1 MIVLS
6 NVPTGAVVVVGITA
20 VTPPLVTVAGT
31 LEVTVAPGTIT
42 VEPDCSTMT
51 TPPEV
56 IVRIPVPLSVVL
68 IVFTYVE
75 AGIVMTL
82 VLVKISVLLKVQ
94 TCWFEARYE

>member
-1 MIVLS
+1 
-6 NVPTGAVVVVGITA
+6 
-20 VTPPLVTVAGT
+20 
-31 LEVTVAPGTIT
+31 
-42 VEPDCSTMT
+42 MT

-56 IVRIPVPLSVVL
+56 IVRIPVPLSAVL

-94 TCWFEARYE
+94 TCWLEARYE